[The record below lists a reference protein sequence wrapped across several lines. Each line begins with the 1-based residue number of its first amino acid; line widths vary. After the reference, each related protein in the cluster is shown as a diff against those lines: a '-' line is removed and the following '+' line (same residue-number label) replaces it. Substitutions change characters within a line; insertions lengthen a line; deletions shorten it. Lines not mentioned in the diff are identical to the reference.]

1 MPGSDTFK
9 PFLDLQNL
17 RSALHDIPDSIIT
30 LQAEFILGNYSPPD
44 NRLFGQRYF
53 RFNPKDSSA
62 LSLFGCLSVY
72 SGPTTEITRVR
83 FFILVLNL

>member
-9 PFLDLQNL
+9 PLLDLQNL
-17 RSALHDIPDSIIT
+17 RSAFHDITDSTIP
-30 LQAEFILGNYSPPD
+30 LQAEFNLGYYSPPD
-44 NRLFGQRYF
+44 NLLFGQRYL

-72 SGPTTEITRVR
+72 SGPTMEISRVR
-83 FFILVLNL
+83 IIILVLNS